1 MPWRCRPPFLPDSF
15 PDFVTMDASTRQRI
29 DALITASPVVVF
41 MKGNKLMP
49 QCGFSNNV
57 VQILQSLGV
66 PFETFDVL
74 SDMEIRQG
82 IKEFSDWPTIPQVYV
97 KGEFLGGS
105 DILIEMYNSGEL
117 REKLEVALAS

>member
-1 MPWRCRPPFLPDSF
+1 MDS
-15 PDFVTMDASTRQRI
+15 STQQRI
-29 DALITASPVVVF
+29 ESLINSSPVFVF

-57 VQILQSLGV
+57 VQILNSLGV

-82 IKEFSDWPTIPQVYV
+82 IKEFSEWPTIPQVYV
-97 KGEFLGGS
+97 KGEFIGGS
-105 DILIEMYNSGEL
+105 DILIELYNSGEL
-117 REKLEVALAS
+117 RETLTVALGS